1 MSDRRA
7 VAQLRRLMTWLEAF
21 KVCFGHRAQ
30 LLALRRYVQGL
41 LSDSGRKS
49 MEAMLARVTEP
60 GSYQAFQ
67 HFITDAPWDSAAVWQ
82 RLRAVIPER
91 TGLLIFDGTSFP
103 KQGKHSVGVA
113 RQYCGALG
121 KIANCQVAVTAALWT
136 EARAYLLG
144 AALYLPEE
152 WLTAAARTRTRVPA
166 TVGFQEKW
174 RQALT
179 LLQQVRASGFT
190 ITGVLADAEFGD
202 TGLFRA
208 ALHRLQLP
216 YAVGIS
222 SHLTIFRG
230 TPRLVWP
237 KPTRRGRPRQHPDLR
252 AGVTALSVAAIA
264 ASAPPRSWRCIRW
277 RNRRDSRQWRVECLA
292 LRVTPAHDWRHRQLA
307 PEVWLLCERDLG
319 DTPRTKYYFVHLPAT
334 ASLTQVVRFA
344 HQRWAIEQQYQELK
358 TELGL
363 DHFEGRTFPGWHHHV
378 VLTAITYN
386 FIQAERRRAPVPIT
400 FPALRGVVQEIF
412 TAYLFAQRPQ
422 YLKRI
427 EALRSVQ
434 LRI

>member
-1 MSDRRA
+1 MADRRA

-21 KVCFGHRAQ
+21 TECFGHRAQ
-30 LLALRRYVQGL
+30 VLALRRYVQGL
-41 LSDSGRKS
+41 LSDSARKS

-67 HFITDAPWDSAAVWQ
+67 HFITDAPWDADAVWR

-91 TGLLIFDGTSFP
+91 EGLVIFDSTSFP
-103 KQGKHSVGVA
+103 KQGTHSVGVA

-121 KIANCQVAVTAALWT
+121 KIASCQVAVTVALWT
-136 EARAYLLG
+136 EARAYVLG

-152 WLTAAARTRTRVPA
+152 WLTAAARQRARVPA
-166 TVGFQEKW
+166 AIRFHEKW

-179 LLQQVRASGFT
+179 LLRQVRASGFT
-190 ITGVLADAEFGD
+190 VTGVLADAEFGD
-202 TGLFRA
+202 IGLFRA
-208 ALHRLQLP
+208 TLHRLRLP

-222 SHLTIFRG
+222 SSVTVFRG
-230 TPRLVWP
+230 TPRVVWRTTAP
-237 KPTRRGRPRQHPDLR
+237 RGRPRKHPDL
-252 AGVTALSVAAIA
+252 APGVIAESVAAV
-264 ASAPPRSWRCIRW
+264 ASGARWRRVRW
-277 RNRRDSRQWRVECLA
+277 RNRREARQWTARFAAV
-292 LRVTPAHDWRHRQLA
+292 RVTPAHDWRHRRLA
-307 PEVWLLCERDLG
+307 PEVWLLSERDLG
-319 DTPRTKYYFVHLPAT
+319 DTPRTKHYFVHLPAT
-334 ASLTQVVRFA
+334 ASLTAIVRLA

-386 FIQAERRRAPVPIT
+386 FLQAERHRRRTALT
-400 FPALRGVVQEIF
+400 FPAVKAIVQEIF

-422 YLKRI
+422 YLTRI
-427 EALRSVQ
+427 EALRGIQ